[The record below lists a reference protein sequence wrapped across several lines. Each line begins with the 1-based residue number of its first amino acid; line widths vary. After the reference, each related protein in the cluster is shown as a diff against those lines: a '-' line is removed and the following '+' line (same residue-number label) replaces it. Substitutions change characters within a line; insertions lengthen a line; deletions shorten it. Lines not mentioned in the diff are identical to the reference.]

1 MTSNGIISAPVT
13 ITDIKNTIGLNSTGL
28 WDLVTRAR
36 TGGVN
41 SRAFNTGDGY
51 LIKDARPF
59 WNIYSNESP
68 GEWAPQ
74 KEAEGPLT
82 FRMKMDSNGKL
93 RASMGDFRGYNHN
106 ALGPKA
112 NPERLS
118 WTDTPAGTDVRLGET
133 DRTAVFNMEITFPEI
148 PTWLF
153 RSAEGQ
159 GNVQIS
165 YGMPGTPD
173 FKEIVVQP
181 IQIESLCNGNVD
193 TYLEKYANK
202 KIKFQA
208 VQTLNLPA
216 RGYSETYYYYLTIS
230 NGFMESIEAYKIPVT
245 IHRIKVP
252 DPNNP
257 DDYDYRIPVEY
268 LNPANNTNVTYLR
281 IGVFRKDTYEY
292 FRFENIRNLMTGFE
306 LVLNYKTAKKPFANR
321 IAHLTLE
328 NEWKN
333 ASGIMMYTVPSNNEG
348 KWTVVF
354 RRSIIEGDTATG
366 IIINGERSIG

>member
-1 MTSNGIISAPVT
+1 MLPNSGITTTLVGNTLGVSTHDVGLLHRNSKVNKWSFMKPLAVNKPVLTDTERRTNSGFVSTTVNTSW
-13 ITDIKNTIGLNSTGL
+13 NTQ
-28 WDLVTRAR
+28 VQ
-36 TGGVN
+36 V
-41 SRAFNTGDGY
+41 FNYVVPTNNHR
-51 LIKDARPF
+51 L
-59 WNIYSNESP
+59 
-68 GEWAPQ
+68 
-74 KEAEGPLT
+74 
-82 FRMKMDSNGKL
+82 
-93 RASMGDFRGYNHN
+93 GDFRGYNHN

-321 IAHLTLE
+321 IARLTLE